1 MPDTD
6 SGAPAPGVPELLRK
20 LVATGVAALRN
31 RGELFLVE
39 LEEEKIRV
47 IELCIWVC
55 ALCFLA
61 MMFLVVLT
69 GTVIFLFP
77 AEKRIY
83 VAAGFCGFYLLG
95 TILAWL
101 NLRALWKHSPVP
113 FSDTLAEAKKD
124 SEWLESSE

>member
-6 SGAPAPGVPELLRK
+6 SGTPGLLDLLRK
-20 LVATGVAALRN
+20 LVATGLAALRD

-39 LEEEKIRV
+39 LQEEKIRV

-55 ALCFLA
+55 AVCFLG

-69 GTVIFLFP
+69 GTIIFLFP
-77 AEKRIY
+77 EDKRIY
-83 VAAGFCGFYLLG
+83 AAAGFCGLYLLG

-101 NLRALWKHSPVP
+101 NLRALWKNSPLP

-124 SEWLESSE
+124 NEWFESSE

>member
-6 SGAPAPGVPELLRK
+6 TGHPAPGVSELIRK
-20 LVATGVAALRN
+20 LIATGVAAVRN

-39 LEEEKIRV
+39 LQEEMTRV
-47 IELCIWVC
+47 MELFIWIC
-55 ALCFLA
+55 ALCFLC

-77 AEKRIY
+77 EDKRIY
-83 VAAGFCGFYLLG
+83 AAWGFCGLYLLG
-95 TILAWL
+95 AILVWL
-101 NLRALWKHSPVP
+101 NLRALLRSEPAP